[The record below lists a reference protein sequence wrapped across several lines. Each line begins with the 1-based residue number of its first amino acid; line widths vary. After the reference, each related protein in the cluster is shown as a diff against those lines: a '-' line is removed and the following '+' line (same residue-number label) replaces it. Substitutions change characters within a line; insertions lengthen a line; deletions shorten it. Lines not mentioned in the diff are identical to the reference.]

1 MKTSS
6 LTGAELDYWVAK
18 AIGWTEGRLGTQG
31 RNDPESQGWFGK
43 GAGQYGTHKQYF
55 KPSTNWYQG
64 GKLIEKYSITII
76 KCKKDDFWQAAINT
90 TCTMDWPEGEYY
102 AEGPTPLIA
111 AMRAIVVSVYGDT
124 VDD

>member
-6 LTGAELDYWVAK
+6 LTGAELDYWIAK
-18 AIGWTEGRLGTQG
+18 IEICPSPMIM
-31 RNDPESQGWFGK
+31 NDVCIVGLHDMAYS
-43 GAGQYGTHKQYF
+43 
-55 KPSTNWYQG
+55 PSTNWSQG
-64 GKLIEKYSITII
+64 GPLIEKYSITII

-111 AMRAIVVSVYGDT
+111 AMRAIVTSVYGDT
-124 VDD
+124 VDE

>member
-1 MKTSS
+1 MKTSD

-18 AIGWTEGRLGTQG
+18 ATQG
-31 RNDPESQGWFGK
+31 DFEIDPKDIPDLHEWWI
-43 GAGQYGTHKQYF
+43 
-55 KPSTNWYQG
+55 PSRSWVQG
-64 GKLIEKYSITII
+64 GPLIEKYSITII